1 MLVRWPV
8 PIVATRGGIIPLGVF
23 ALLFVAFSGHPSPSM
38 LAACAL
44 LGGIGGVVSLIVHEL
59 GHISVAR
66 RLSGVRPEKVSVM
79 SLGAAAHFEGSY
91 RSGREQARMAL
102 GGPEASFAFAL
113 ALSLPVFF
121 PAPAWLKVGALALV
135 LLNVAI
141 GGLSLLPVHPLDGH
155 KLIVGLVRVRIGGI
169 GAAARQ
175 TGRNVPARRRPLGG
189 RAAPGGEAAARRGRC
204 RNGRG
209 RLRPEASAAPA
220 DPRLSA
226 IGSTANPSNEGR
238 SASSLDERPTS
249 SSGST

>member
-1 MLVRWPV
+1 VLVRWPV
-8 PIVATRGGIIPLGVF
+8 PIVATRGGIVPLGVF
-23 ALLFVAFSGHPSPSM
+23 ALLFVAFSGHPRPSM
-38 LAACAL
+38 LVACAL

-91 RSGREQARMAL
+91 RSGREQVRMAL

-121 PAPAWLKVGALALV
+121 PAPGWLKVGALALG

-155 KLIVGLVRVRIGGI
+155 KLIVGLAWSVVGSEEK
-169 GAAARQ
+169 
-175 TGRNVPARRRPLGG
+175 ARRLVKRVGMCLLAVDLSAVVLLLAERPLLGAVVAG
-189 RAAPGGEAAARRGRC
+189 MAAVAYGQKHLLRRLTRA
-204 RNGRG
+204 
-209 RLRPEASAAPA
+209 
-220 DPRLSA
+220 
-226 IGSTANPSNEGR
+226 
-238 SASSLDERPTS
+238 
-249 SSGST
+249 

>member
-1 MLVRWPV
+1 VLVRWPV

-23 ALLFVAFSGHPSPSM
+23 ALLFVAFSGHPRPSV
-38 LAACAL
+38 LAACAV
-44 LGGIGGVVSLIVHEL
+44 LGGVGGVVSLIVHEL

-91 RSGREQARMAL
+91 RSGREQVRMAL

-121 PAPAWLKVGALALV
+121 PAPGWLKVGALALV

-155 KLIVGLVRVRIGGI
+155 KLIVGLVWSVVGSEEK
-169 GAAARQ
+169 
-175 TGRNVPARRRPLGG
+175 ARRLVKRVGICLLAVDLSAVVLLLAERPLLGAVVAG
-189 RAAPGGEAAARRGRC
+189 MAAVAYGQKHLLHRLTRA
-204 RNGRG
+204 
-209 RLRPEASAAPA
+209 
-220 DPRLSA
+220 
-226 IGSTANPSNEGR
+226 
-238 SASSLDERPTS
+238 
-249 SSGST
+249 